1 MFFRVFFYKITM
13 NDNTHDEW
21 KDLCS
26 SCHAKTCCSDHLP
39 PFVSTEEF
47 EEIKIVTKRD
57 DFVTTRIINNV
68 KKNIMKTKDKTDE
81 CIFFDS
87 ERGCTIY
94 QNRPFDCKIFPF
106 DIRKINGEFT
116 WIVFS
121 CNPNSDWKWTESILE
136 RFESEWL
143 TPKTIEELEYFT
155 NTERLEQSGKAFS
168 YEVLRKVRIEHPNIT
183 IKKIK

>member
-1 MFFRVFFYKITM
+1 ML
-13 NDNTHDEW
+13 NAGNHNEW
-21 KDLCS
+21 KDLCT

-39 PFVSTEEF
+39 PFVSIDEF
-47 EEIKIVTKRD
+47 KEIKTSTGRD
-57 DFVTTRIINNV
+57 DFVTTRVINNTI
-68 KKNIMKTKDKTDE
+68 KNIMKTKDRTNE

-87 ERGCTIY
+87 EKGCTIY
-94 QNRPFDCKIFPF
+94 QSRPFDCKIFPF

-136 RFESEWL
+136 TFEREWL
-143 TPKTIEELEYFT
+143 TPKTIEELEYFS

-168 YEVLRKVRIEHPNIT
+168 YEILRKVRLEHANIT
-183 IKKIK
+183 IKKTK